1 MSFNVSADAYLR
13 FMGRYSVP
21 LADQFVD
28 LVGVGPGD
36 RVVDVGCGPGVL
48 TAPLVARCGESS
60 VAAVD
65 PSPPFVAAARERFP
79 GADVREGAAEQLPYD
94 DDAFDAALAQLVV
107 HFMADPVA
115 GLREMGRVTRPG
127 GTVAASVWD
136 CAGPTG
142 PLSVFWDAVREVV
155 PSAGGEGHLPGA
167 REGHL
172 AELAEEAGLV
182 AVRPT
187 SLTVRIPFASF
198 DEWWAP
204 YLLGV
209 GPSGA
214 YVASLDDATRTEL
227 AERCRALLPE
237 PPFEH
242 AATAWVVLAEAGP
255 AT

>member
-1 MSFNVSADAYLR
+1 MSFDVPADAYLR
-13 FMGRYSVP
+13 FMGRYSGP
-21 LADQFVD
+21 LAEQFVD

-36 RVVDVGCGPGVL
+36 RILDVGCGPGIL
-48 TAPLVARCGESS
+48 TAPLVSRCGGET

-65 PSPPFVAAARERFP
+65 PSPPFVAAARKQFP
-79 GADVREGAAEQLPYD
+79 GVDVREATAEHLPYD
-94 DDAFDAALAQLVV
+94 DDSFDASLAQLVV

-127 GTVAASVWD
+127 GLVGASVWD

-142 PLSVFWDAVREVV
+142 PLSVFWDAVREVE
-155 PSAGGEGHLPGA
+155 PSSGGEAHLAGA

-172 AELAEEAGLV
+172 AELAEAAGLSGIES
-182 AVRPT
+182 T
-187 SLTVRIPFASF
+187 SLTARVPFATF
-198 DEWWAP
+198 DDWWSP

-209 GPSGA
+209 GPAGA
-214 YVASLDDATRTEL
+214 YVAALDEAARADL

-242 AATAWVVLAEAGP
+242 AATAWVVLAK

>member
-1 MSFNVSADAYLR
+1 MSFDVAADAYMR

-21 LADQFVD
+21 LAEQYVD
-28 LVGVGPGD
+28 LVGPREGD
-36 RVVDVGCGPGVL
+36 RVVDVGCGPGIL
-48 TAPLVARCGESS
+48 TAPLLTRCGDGA

-65 PSPPFVAAARERFP
+65 PSEPFVAAARERFP
-79 GADVREGAAEQLPYD
+79 GVDVRAAAAEALPFD
-94 DDAFDAALAQLVV
+94 DDAFDMALAQLVV

-127 GTVAASVWD
+127 GTVSASVWD
-136 CAGPTG
+136 NAGTSG
-142 PLSVFWDAVREVV
+142 PLSLFWQAVQRVDPAAPGEAQL
-155 PSAGGEGHLPGA
+155 AGS

-172 AELAEEAGLV
+172 AELAAEAGLTNIRST
-182 AVRPT
+182 A
-187 SLTVRIPFASF
+187 LTVRIPFASF

-214 YVASLDDATRTEL
+214 YVASLDDERRT
-227 AERCRALLPE
+227 AVADACRALLPE

-242 AATAWVVLAEAGP
+242 SATAWVVLAEA
-255 AT
+255 A